1 MSILN
6 TKFNALTLIAAIVA
20 SLAATASAGLGW
32 PVWAMFIGW
41 VAFFTGEHSF
51 KGALLSYICVAIG
64 IALGN
69 AAGLAVGS
77 LLPVIDYFAF
87 GAVVFVIAIAVVS
100 LRAAPTLN
108 NIPAYFLG
116 LIAFFAAH
124 ISPGVGAFLDLAAV
138 SALGAISALTV
149 NTLQKR
155 FSRLSEKPSLRDQ

>member
-51 KGALLSYICVAIG
+51 KGALSSYICVAIG

-77 LLPVIDYFAF
+77 L
-87 GAVVFVIAIAVVS
+87 S
-100 LRAAPTLN
+100 LTILHLARSSLSSLSPLFLCVPPRLLTISQPTFW
-108 NIPAYFLG
+108 A
-116 LIAFFAAH
+116 
-124 ISPGVGAFLDLAAV
+124 
-138 SALGAISALTV
+138 
-149 NTLQKR
+149 
-155 FSRLSEKPSLRDQ
+155 